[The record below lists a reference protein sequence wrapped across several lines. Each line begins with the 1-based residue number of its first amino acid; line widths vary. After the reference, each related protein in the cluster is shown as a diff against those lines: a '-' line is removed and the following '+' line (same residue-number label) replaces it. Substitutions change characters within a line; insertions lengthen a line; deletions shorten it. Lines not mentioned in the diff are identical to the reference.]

1 MTGAVDLTNARA
13 RQSHIFERQAED
25 WYCEPAWVWQRLF
38 ERKGFVRG
46 MTVLDPA
53 CGLGTCVEAARAAGM
68 HALGSDIVPRWQ
80 AHAALPAMPHSYEV
94 SDFLKRSFTE
104 GGWPVRQTAGWQF
117 PDAICSNPPF
127 KHAREFAEL
136 ALQRTAGSVC
146 LLLPTKWIQGAE
158 RARWLETTP
167 LHRVLFLCPRPSMP
181 PGHVIVSGQKPGS
194 GTVDFAIYWWL
205 RGYDGA
211 PQVGWLQ
218 RDGEAA

>member
-1 MTGAVDLTNARA
+1 MTGGLDLTAARA

-25 WYCEPAWVWQRLF
+25 WYCEPSWCWQRLF

-53 CGLGTCVEAARAAGM
+53 CGLGTCVEAAKAAGM
-68 HALGSDIVPRWQ
+68 HALGTDIVPRWEARPDRQ
-80 AHAALPAMPHSYEV
+80 GLYEV
-94 SDFLKRSFTE
+94 SDFLKPSFTE

-127 KHAREFAEL
+127 KHAREFADL
-136 ALQRTAGSVC
+136 ALRRTAGSVC
-146 LLLPTKWIQGAE
+146 LLLPTKWIQGAD
-158 RARWLETTP
+158 RARWLDKTP
-167 LHRVLFLCPRPSMP
+167 LHKVLFICPRPSMP
-181 PGHVIVSGQKPGS
+181 PGHVIVSGQKPGN
-194 GTVDFAIYWWL
+194 GTVDFAFYWWL